1 VIGRRVATPMTY
13 SEHLEEEV
21 ESGWR
26 GRVLAA
32 GWAAEELV
40 PQLEEDRAL
49 RALVD
54 RVAPLDRALYL
65 AMDRAMIDLE
75 VRIYSQALLVGYALA
90 ATRLTSTGKPDRW
103 PARAL
108 AHAGLAGEEFRTE
121 SARNSDSRSAVERE
135 SDPAPAGYSVAE
147 ETAPSDPAGAGGE
160 TFEAVLAVAG
170 SAVDVPERDLPQLL
184 ARGLW
189 LGSTGAARYEELD
202 ARIVALTERGESVD
216 AETFDE
222 VDDQRTQELVDT
234 SNAAALVGYSL
245 GRTEGLSEAER
256 IRRAR
261 AFAGLEPAP
270 PAPPRDG
277 LVVDQIAEWLRANC
291 PWEDETPEAAA
302 ARLLREVPA
311 LAGG

>member
-75 VRIYSQALLVGYALA
+75 VRIYSRALLVGYALA

-121 SARNSDSRSAVERE
+121 SARNSCEFRRKRSARPTFSITSRVVASER
-135 SDPAPAGYSVAE
+135 
-147 ETAPSDPAGAGGE
+147 
-160 TFEAVLAVAG
+160 
-170 SAVDVPERDLPQLL
+170 
-184 ARGLW
+184 
-189 LGSTGAARYEELD
+189 
-202 ARIVALTERGESVD
+202 
-216 AETFDE
+216 
-222 VDDQRTQELVDT
+222 
-234 SNAAALVGYSL
+234 
-245 GRTEGLSEAER
+245 
-256 IRRAR
+256 
-261 AFAGLEPAP
+261 
-270 PAPPRDG
+270 
-277 LVVDQIAEWLRANC
+277 
-291 PWEDETPEAAA
+291 
-302 ARLLREVPA
+302 
-311 LAGG
+311 